1 MIYNSRSLGSGFL
14 MPIFKKGGDF
24 MATIQQSIAITDG
37 VTPQLQR
44 MARAAEVTTGRFERT
59 ASAANQIENS
69 VSQTAATQVG
79 NLGTAAF
86 SAANG
91 FSAATSPANNL
102 KNTVG
107 GMVGDFGRLQEV
119 VSGTFAKL
127 TLASV
132 IVMGLTQIIAL
143 ISTATNKLISL
154 SDEYS
159 GIVARINLITSSAA
173 DAAAMNDQIYYSALR
188 ARGSYSG
195 MADAV
200 SKIGLTAK
208 DAFPDPQA
216 IVPFVEN
223 IQKLFTVGGT
233 GLEQQKD
240 AMLQLTQA
248 LGSGKLQGDEFRS
261 IAEAAPMIEQI
272 VAHFMGV
279 TQGELK
285 QLSSQGA
292 ITAEIMKN
300 AILGATDEINAKFS
314 SMPMTWGQIWQNMQ
328 TVAFRAFVP
337 VFNQLSAIANSDSMK
352 QFGENTSRVFLLAGQ
367 AVSGFINNVQWM
379 SGVVSANS
387 GMIAPVFAGIG
398 IALLGLSIN
407 AGYAA
412 TMAIAHGVAA
422 TYETGALIAL
432 MLAQEGVNATLTA
445 CPISWIIAG
454 VAAIVSVFYLAA
466 EAVSAA
472 SGGSVSS
479 MDVISAAL
487 EWIGSL
493 AISFFSLYI
502 AGWVAME
509 APIAAAA
516 IAHGVLAVWQGI
528 VTAYTWAQAAAIA
541 VQNAELMVA
550 YIRMGIVTGATALW
564 AMVTTGVT
572 GVLRIL
578 NLTLLMNPIGIV
590 IALVLGAI
598 AVFGAWAI
606 HTMGLRNAIASAF
619 GSIAETAANAINFM
633 IGKVNGL
640 IGLLNKASGA
650 INNVFGTHI
659 GVVGTIDWRA
669 DAGGWKKGA
678 SEFVQDFDIHKIFS
692 LPDMPKAPEA
702 PSGFGGASMGDIGQ
716 NTKATADNSGK
727 IKDAMDITDEDIK
740 YLRDIA
746 EQEAINKYTT
756 AEVKIEMGGI
766 HNTVNSDTDI
776 DGMMRY
782 INDSLIGGMQAGA
795 EKVHP

>member
-1 MIYNSRSLGSGFL
+1 
-14 MPIFKKGGDF
+14 

-44 MARAAEVTTGRFERT
+44 MARAAELTTGRFERT
-59 ASAANQIENS
+59 ASAANQIEHS
-69 VSQTAATQVG
+69 VSQTTVTQVS
-79 NLGTAAF
+79 NLGTAAL

-91 FSAATSPANNL
+91 FNAATSPANSL
-102 KNTVG
+102 KNTVS
-107 GMVGDFGRLQEV
+107 GMLGDFGRLREV
-119 VSGTFAKL
+119 ATGTFAKL
-127 TLASV
+127 TLVSV

-143 ISTATNKLISL
+143 ITTATNKLLNL

-159 GIVARINLITSSAA
+159 GIIARLNLITSSAA
-173 DAAAMNDQIYYSALR
+173 EAAAMNDQIYYSALR

-279 TQGELK
+279 TQGQLK
-285 QLSSQGA
+285 DLSSQGA

-300 AILGATDEINAKFS
+300 AILGATDEINEKFS

-337 VFNQLSAIANSDSMK
+337 VFNQISAIANSPAVKSFSDA
-352 QFGENTSRVFLLAGQ
+352 FGIAAVVAGNALA
-367 AVSGFINNVQWM
+367 SIINNLRW
-379 SGVVSANS
+379 
-387 GMIAPVFAGIG
+387 
-398 IALLGLSIN
+398 LGE
-407 AGYAA
+407 
-412 TMAIAHGVAA
+412 VAM
-422 TYETGALIAL
+422 ETGSYLGGWL
-432 MLAQEGVNATLTA
+432 G
-445 CPISWIIAG
+445 AG
-454 VAAIVSVFYLAA
+454 L
-466 EAVSAA
+466 EMM
-472 SGGSVSS
+472 GPL
-479 MDVISAAL
+479 L
-487 EWIGSL
+487 EWLGSL
-493 AISFFSLYI
+493 ALSFFAVYI
-502 AGWVAME
+502 AGWITAE
-509 APIAAAA
+509 APLVAHIAMLGLQAM
-516 IAHGVLAVWQGI
+516 WQGV
-528 VTAYTWAQAAAIA
+528 VTAYTWAQTAALAF
-541 VQNAELMVA
+541 QNAELMVA

-564 AMVTTGVT
+564 ALVTTGVT

-598 AVFGAWAI
+598 AVFGAWAV
-606 HTMGLRNAIASAF
+606 HTMGLRASIASAF
-619 GSIAETAANAINFM
+619 GSIAEVAGNVINFM
-633 IGKVNGL
+633 IRRVNDL
-640 IGLLNKASGA
+640 IGVLNKAAAA
-650 INNVFGTHI
+650 INNVFHTNIGT
-659 GVVGTIDWRA
+659 VGTLGQVDTA
-669 DAGGWKKGA
+669 AWKKGA
-678 SEFVQDFDIHKIFS
+678 TDFVNDFDIHNY
-692 LPDMPKAPEA
+692 LPGMPSAPEMTNG
-702 PSGFGGASMGDIGQ
+702 SSFGGPLGDIAQ
-716 NTKATADNSGK
+716 NTKNTGDHAEK
-727 IKDAMDITDEDIK
+727 IKDAMEITDEDIK

-746 EQEAINKYTT
+746 EQEAVNKYTT

-776 DGMMRY
+776 DGIVRY